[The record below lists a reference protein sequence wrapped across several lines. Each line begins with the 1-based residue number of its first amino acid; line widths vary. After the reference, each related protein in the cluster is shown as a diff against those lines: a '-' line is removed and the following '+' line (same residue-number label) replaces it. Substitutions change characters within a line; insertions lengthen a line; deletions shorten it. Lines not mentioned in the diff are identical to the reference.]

1 MRLISRLTAIISAE
15 KDAERYRPKVIPF
28 RRVAAAKIGRG
39 FEDPRQRAGT
49 KRIAITVD
57 DATFERV
64 RERAVARNI
73 SFAAAARE
81 LIERACDMPERNQ

>member
-1 MRLISRLTAIISAE
+1 MRLISRLHAIISAE
-15 KDAERYRPKVIPF
+15 KDAERYRPKAIPF
-28 RRVAAAKIGRG
+28 RRVPAAMVGRG

-81 LIERACDMPERNQ
+81 LIERGCAAQERSQ